1 MNKLTVSIL
10 KFAGLFAVCFL
21 VLYLVTATV
30 GSFLMWENRFNMTLW
45 SNIGRFF
52 LISFTFFTSLPLF
65 IVCTSYTQSE
75 G

>member
-1 MNKLTVSIL
+1 MIKLRVSVL
-10 KFAGLFAVCFL
+10 KFIGLFVVCFL
-21 VLYLVTATV
+21 ALYLIAAVSS
-30 GSFLMWENRFNMTLW
+30 SFIMWENRFNMTLW
-45 SNIGRFF
+45 SEAGRFF